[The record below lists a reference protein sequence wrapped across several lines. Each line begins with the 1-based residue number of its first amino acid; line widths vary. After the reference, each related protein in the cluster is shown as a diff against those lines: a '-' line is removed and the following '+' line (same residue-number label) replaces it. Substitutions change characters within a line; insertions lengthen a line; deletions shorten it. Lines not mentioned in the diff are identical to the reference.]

1 MMRYLVCRIR
11 ENAYHPVAVFKSAKD
26 ATGYTSL
33 KYGDRLAVI
42 DLKKGVRT
50 DMHKYTAEELMQD
63 GISRDEAER
72 LIMLGRAE
80 EEKVKAVAKR
90 YRKKFA
96 IGEE

>member
-1 MMRYLVCRIR
+1 MRYLVCRIR
-11 ENAYHPVAVFKSAKD
+11 ENIYHPIAIFKTVKD
-26 ATGYTSL
+26 AAGYTSL
-33 KYGDRLAVI
+33 KCEDSLAVI

-50 DMHKYTAEELMQD
+50 NMHKYAAEELMQD
-63 GISRDEAER
+63 GISRDETEK
-72 LIMLGRAE
+72 LLLLEKAE

>member
-1 MMRYLVCRIR
+1 MRYLVCRIR
-11 ENAYHPVAVFKSAKD
+11 ENIYHPIAIFKTVKD
-26 ATGYTSL
+26 AAGYTSL
-33 KYGDRLAVI
+33 KCEDSLAVI

-50 DMHKYTAEELMQD
+50 DMHKYTAEELMRD
-63 GISRDEAER
+63 GISRDETEK
-72 LIMLGRAE
+72 LLLLEKAE

>member
-1 MMRYLVCRIR
+1 MRYLVCRIR
-11 ENAYHPVAVFKSAKD
+11 ESIYYPVAIFRTVKD
-26 ATGYTSL
+26 AADYTSL
-33 KYGDRLAVI
+33 KCGDSLAVI

-50 DMHKYTAEELMQD
+50 NMHKYTAEELMQD

-96 IGEE
+96 IGEG

>member
-1 MMRYLVCRIR
+1 MRYLVCRIR

-33 KYGDRLAVI
+33 KCEDSLAVI

-50 DMHKYTAEELMQD
+50 DMHKYTAEELMRD
-63 GISRDEAER
+63 GISRDETEK
-72 LIMLGRAE
+72 LLLLEKAE

>member
-1 MMRYLVCRIR
+1 MRYLVCRIR
-11 ENAYHPVAVFKSAKD
+11 ENAYRPVAVFRTVKD
-26 ATGYTSL
+26 AADYTSL

-50 DMHKYTAEELMQD
+50 DMHKYTAEELMRD
-63 GISRDEAER
+63 GISRDETEK
-72 LIMLGRAE
+72 LLLLEKAE

>member
-1 MMRYLVCRIR
+1 MRYLVCRIR
-11 ENAYHPVAVFKSAKD
+11 ESIYYPVAIFRTVKD
-26 ATGYTSL
+26 AADYTSL
-33 KYGDRLAVI
+33 KCGDSLAVI

-63 GISRDEAER
+63 GISRDETEK
-72 LIMLGRAE
+72 LLLLGKAE
-80 EEKVKAVAKR
+80 EEKVKIVAKR